1 MIEGMELWEQAMVEN
16 KVVVILDLVQFVEG
30 SNGEKAMQEQ

>member
-1 MIEGMELWEQAMVEN
+1 MELWEQAMVEN

-30 SNGEKAMQEQ
+30 SNREKTMQEQ